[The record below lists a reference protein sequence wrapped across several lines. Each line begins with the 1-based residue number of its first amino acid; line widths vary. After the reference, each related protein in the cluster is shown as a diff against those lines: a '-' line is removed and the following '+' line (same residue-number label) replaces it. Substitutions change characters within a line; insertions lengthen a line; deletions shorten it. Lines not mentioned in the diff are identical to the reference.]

1 MPPISPSSIPP
12 CNNPTDPVNSI
23 FRSRHLPYRCYGIS
37 TMLTRIYITPI
48 TFDPPGLSD
57 DTLDAVRAAAA
68 RAARCSRLMS
78 ATICFTDPPHN
89 LALILDELK
98 RTGKKYP

>member
-1 MPPISPSSIPP
+1 
-12 CNNPTDPVNSI
+12 
-23 FRSRHLPYRCYGIS
+23 
-37 TMLTRIYITPI
+37 MLSRIYLTPI
-48 TFDPPGLSD
+48 TFEPPGLSD